1 MPFGPLKSQAS
12 VRFWKE
18 GHKVNA
24 QRAGG
29 EDDTGTDRSTQKA
42 KVKMWNDLFFILYLY
57 YRILFG
63 LRISSTHF
71 CRNYSIRNFSHFQI
85 PE

>member
-1 MPFGPLKSQAS
+1 MHAVPFGPLKSQAS

-42 KVKMWNDLFFILYLY
+42 KVKMWNDLSLCEIFI
-57 YRILFG
+57 IG
-63 LRISSTHF
+63 
-71 CRNYSIRNFSHFQI
+71 FSPVYAFLPHTFVEIIQ
-85 PE
+85 